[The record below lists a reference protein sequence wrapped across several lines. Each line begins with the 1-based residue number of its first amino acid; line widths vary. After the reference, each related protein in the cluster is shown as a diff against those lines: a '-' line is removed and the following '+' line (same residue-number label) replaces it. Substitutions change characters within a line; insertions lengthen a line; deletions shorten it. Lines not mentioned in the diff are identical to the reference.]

1 MPQEFLRD
9 VLRTGDAAGRRQRHW
24 SILPLSIAGH
34 AVVLTVFLFSPWL
47 TEADLPVI
55 ASPLSHYIETVA
67 PSPPPPPSPP
77 PLVPAADTTKVPL
90 EASSEIKPEQPK
102 PSSQDHVEG
111 TIPNGPGV
119 DQRATAPRSASAR
132 PGPLRRPHHR
142 RFHPRR
148 SLCAPAAISA
158 SREKILHV
166 APIYPDI
173 ARHAGVQGAVV
184 LEAILDATGRVESV
198 RVLGSQPLLDDAAVR
213 AVRQWR
219 YTPTELNGVPVPVLM
234 TITVRFS
241 LER

>member
-34 AVVLTVFLFSPWL
+34 AVVLTVFLFSPWW

-67 PSPPPPPSPP
+67 PSPPPPPRPP
-77 PLVPAADTTKVPL
+77 TPVPAVDSAKAPT
-90 EASSEIKPEQPK
+90 EAASEIKPEQPK
-102 PSSQDHVEG
+102 SSSQDYVEG
-111 TIPNGPGV
+111 AIPDGPGV
-119 DQRATAPRSASAR
+119 ASGPPLLGPLGVSATVAPPAPPEVPPAPKPLR
-132 PGPLRRPHHR
+132 PGGSIRE
-142 RFHPRR
+142 PR
-148 SLCAPAAISA
+148 
-158 SREKILHV
+158 KILHV

-173 ARHAGVQGAVV
+173 ARHAGVQGAVI
-184 LEAILDATGRVESV
+184 LEAILDATGRVESL
-198 RVLGSQPLLDDAAVR
+198 RVLRSQPLLDDAVIR